1 MSAAHERR
9 SHRAEAVVS
18 LALALGAAVL
28 SGLIAA
34 HPGARPAEGEA
45 RVLLV
50 APSSMAPVA
59 AHERTTRPGAPRWQV
74 VSAPRPAR
82 PGSTQADLAIVD
94 GGALDLDEVEVE
106 AGSSPE
112 RRARLRRDAID
123 FEIVRRAAVEEGVA
137 LAPEERRALER
148 LWGEATTRDARVA
161 DRVGLDP
168 AAAERDLR
176 AFETRMLLEAIASAH
191 EIGIVH
197 RDLKPSNIFL
207 ALRPDRS
214 RRVKLLDFGI
224 SKTLADTNIT
234 QTNGIVGT
242 PAYMS
247 PEQAKNSRKTDL
259 RTDIWSVG
267 AILYELL
274 CGQTPYTG
282 ETSGEVL
289 AALLGEEPRPLHELA
304 PHLPAPLCAIV
315 HRCLSRDRERR
326 FQSAGELSR
335 ALSPYAATASNT
347 ALPHSAAHIT
357 VDSSAS
363 LVPSS
368 GASSRALSQPDALTL
383 AAPGEGE
390 GMTVSG
396 WSQVRRGAEKDRLR
410 RGLWAAAA
418 VVVTALLAITLVLVR
433 ATQRAVATA
442 PPAAAAPVTKPPAS
456 PAPSIAVEAVPT
468 AMPAEPT
475 SAGAA
480 IPAEKPPAP
489 VPSSAK
495 TAPLPKPYSPSG
507 AKKPTSK
514 NPLLDTR
521 D

>member
-1 MSAAHERR
+1 MS
-9 SHRAEAVVS
+9 SS
-18 LALALGAAVL
+18 
-28 SGLIAA
+28 A
-34 HPGARPAEGEA
+34 HPVPLPLAPGDVVAGKYRVE
-45 RVLLV
+45 RVLGIGGMGVVMAARHTTLDQSVAIKCLV
-50 APSSMAPVA
+50 
-59 AHERTTRPGAPRWQV
+59 PRH
-74 VSAPRPAR
+74 
-82 PGSTQADLAIVD
+82 GADLADATERFQREARAAARIESDHVCRVFD
-94 GGALDLDEVEVE
+94 TGTLPNGLPFMVMEYLEGHDLDVE
-106 AGSSPE
+106 
-112 RRARLRRDAID
+112 L
-123 FEIVRRAAVEEGVA
+123 
-137 LAPEERRALER
+137 
-148 LWGEATTRDARVA
+148 
-161 DRVGLDP
+161 
-168 AAAERDLR
+168 
-176 AFETRMLLEAIASAH
+176 ETRGRLAVGDAVDTVLQALEAIASAH

-363 LVPSS
+363 LLPSS

-418 VVVTALLAITLVLVR
+418 VVVAVLLAITLVLVR
-433 ATQRAVATA
+433 ATQRAAATA
-442 PPAAAAPVTKPPAS
+442 PPAAAAPVTTPPAS
-456 PAPSIAVEAVPT
+456 PAASIAVEAVPT
-468 AMPAEPT
+468 AIPAEPT

-480 IPAEKPPAP
+480 IPAEKPTAP

-495 TAPLPKPYSPSG
+495 TAPSPKPYSPSG